1 MHILLFLN
9 TCRPLSE
16 DSKQNILYPLAPV
29 SRKKPRGFSL
39 VELMIA
45 MLVGMVVLGSLYN
58 LFTVQS
64 KQLGNQEMAAE
75 MQQNARMAM
84 DMMSREIR
92 MTGYNPSATPLPACA
107 GTLPN
112 SLTSTTCVGML
123 DASPS
128 LIKFNMDT
136 TDTLDSTHIPDG
148 VTDGPNE
155 TITYGLYT
163 STAGGVSVQCLG
175 RKTTDDSSYQPVVEN
190 IDSLTFSYLNSAEG
204 TAATIDAIRSIQ
216 VTIVAKTAKTD
227 PSYTTN
233 GGYRTYTLTSRITP
247 RNLAY

>member
-1 MHILLFLN
+1 
-9 TCRPLSE
+9 
-16 DSKQNILYPLAPV
+16 
-29 SRKKPRGFSL
+29 
-39 VELMIA
+39 

-92 MTGYNPSATPLPACA
+92 MAGYNPTATLLPACA

-136 TDTLDSTHIPDG
+136 TDTPDSTHIPDG
-148 VTDGPNE
+148 ATDGPNE

-175 RKTTDDSSYQPVVEN
+175 RKTTGDSSYQPVVEN
-190 IDSLTFSYLNSAEG
+190 IDSLTFTYLNSADG
-204 TAATIDAIRSIQ
+204 TATTIGAIRSIQ
-216 VTIVAKTAKTD
+216 VTIVAKTAKID
-227 PSYTTN
+227 PSYPAN